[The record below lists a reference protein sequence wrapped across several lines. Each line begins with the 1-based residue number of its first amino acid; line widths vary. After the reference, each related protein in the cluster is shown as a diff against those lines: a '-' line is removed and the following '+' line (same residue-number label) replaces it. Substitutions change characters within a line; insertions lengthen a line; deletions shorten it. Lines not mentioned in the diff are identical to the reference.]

1 MRTPDGQ
8 VSISRAGG
16 GPPVQVNK
24 YMRDDGSYFISS
36 RNDGIDPSTR
46 PGYNRLSRDDVN
58 YNYRE
63 ISPELQ
69 KILDGKEADPYV
81 PPAPEDMPEPPAD
94 ALPPD
99 SGAEDPITK
108 EKKKRNKKRGGNQPE
123 TPPPPAPPA
132 PPSGDGNGYQNSYN
146 SGAGSG
152 NTITGNRN
160 AVGVNNVAMRDLNI
174 DNSTTNGDIT
184 VTGSTIGD
192 GAIIGNTTTGFD
204 FDNKEFGG
212 MLKKY
217 LKDAKKGAFGT
228 EMAGGLTFL

>member
-8 VSISRAGG
+8 VSISRTGG
-16 GPPVQVNK
+16 RSPIQMNK
-24 YMRDDGSYFISS
+24 YMRDDGSYWISA
-36 RNDGIDPSTR
+36 RDDGIDPRDR
-46 PGYNRLSRDDVN
+46 PGYNRLSRDDVD

-63 ISPELQ
+63 PSPALQ
-69 KILDGKEADPYV
+69 KFLDGPEPYV

-94 ALPPD
+94 VLPPD

-108 EKKKRNKKRGGNQPE
+108 EKKKRNKNRGGN
-123 TPPPPAPPA
+123 TPAPPAPPA
-132 PPSGDGNGYQNSYN
+132 PPMPSGDGNSYQNSYN
-146 SGAGSG
+146 SGDGSG

-174 DNSTTNGDIT
+174 DNSTTNGDVT
-184 VTGSTIGD
+184 VTNSTIGD

-204 FDNKEFGG
+204 FDNREFGG